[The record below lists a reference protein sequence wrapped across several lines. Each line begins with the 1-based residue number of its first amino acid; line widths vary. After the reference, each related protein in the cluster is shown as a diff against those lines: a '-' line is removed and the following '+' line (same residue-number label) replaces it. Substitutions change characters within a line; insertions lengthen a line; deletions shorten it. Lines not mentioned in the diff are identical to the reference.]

1 MNQHP
6 CSPWRNTL
14 KSIAAAA
21 IVVCA
26 SGQIHAQSTP
36 SLRPG
41 EPVTLNFT
49 NADIEAVSRAMAAIT
64 NRNVVVDPRVKGQIT
79 LLTDKAVS
87 PATAYQQYLAALRM
101 QGFTV
106 VESAGLFK
114 VIPEA
119 DAKLQTNEVAV
130 GRGGHSGGGIVTQ
143 IFKLNYEN
151 ANNLVPVLRPLI
163 SPNNTINVNPGNNSL
178 VITDYADNLQRISR
192 IIASSDVSNATDVE
206 VIPLRHAVA
215 GDMVALVTR
224 LVDGGSATTGAAA
237 QPGGVAAAAGQ
248 SDTSFRTS
256 ILAEPRSNAVLIRAS
271 NPAKL
276 AQIRSLIAR
285 LDQPAMMG
293 GGDEGNIH
301 VVYLKNAE
309 ATSLAATLRAAIG
322 AQQTAASASG
332 NQTATTA
339 TTGGV
344 TGSSNSPQP
353 VVSRSTSGGATI
365 GLGSSGTSGPSS
377 NFGVAQQPSTGGMIQ
392 ADPSTNSL
400 IITAPAPLYR
410 QLRAVIDKLDG
421 RRAQV
426 LIEAL
431 IVEVSADKAA
441 QLGVQWSSVI
451 RNNGRVLGVLGN
463 GSQITGIPNI
473 FSISGAVGSLVSG
486 TTSSNTDTA
495 TANSAAIAGMKGMN
509 LGFTQSVG
517 GNTSLGALVNL
528 MQGDGDTNILS
539 TPNLMT
545 LDNEE
550 ASIMV
555 GENIPVPGTTTLT
568 STNNPFTTYDRKDV
582 GTLLKIRPQI
592 NENGTIKMAVY
603 QENSAVKAG
612 TADAAKGATTTKR
625 SIESNVLVEDGAIVV
640 LGGLIADEYS
650 QSQEKV
656 PLLGD
661 IPLLGNLFRNT
672 SRSRKKTNLMVF
684 LRPTVLRDATSTQQ
698 LSQDR
703 YEAIR
708 GVQQSAQPDPNL
720 LMRNVNAAPVLPGFG
735 APLPPTQPN
744 VVIVPGS
751 KPELVDFTRPNRP
764 TVDGQ
769 PLNVPPTTAPVPA
782 PAVTPQPAGS
792 GATAP
797 NLL

>member
-1 MNQHP
+1 MTQH
-6 CSPWRNTL
+6 SRTAWQNTL
-14 KSIAAAA
+14 HSIAVASLA
-21 IVVCA
+21 VCISA
-26 SGQIHAQSTP
+26 PIHAQTQSGQANATP

-106 VESAGLFK
+106 TESAGLFK

-119 DAKLQTNEVAV
+119 DAKLQSSEVSV
-130 GRGGHSGGGIVTQ
+130 GQGGRGSQAGGGQIVTQ

-178 VITDYADNLQRISR
+178 IITDYADNLQRISR
-192 IIASSDVSNATDVE
+192 IIASTDVSNATDVE
-206 VIPLRHAVA
+206 VISLRHAVA
-215 GDMVALVTR
+215 ADMVALVNR
-224 LVDGGSATTGAAA
+224 LMEGGSATA
-237 QPGGVAAAAGQ
+237 GGVIQAGAGAAAGQ
-248 SDTSFRTS
+248 ADTSFRTS
-256 ILAEPRSNAVLIRAS
+256 ILAEPRSNSVLIRAA

-276 AQIRSLIAR
+276 SQIRSLIAR
-285 LDQPAMMG
+285 LDQPAMTG
-293 GGDEGNIH
+293 NGDDGNIH
-301 VVYLKNAE
+301 VVYLKNAD
-309 ATSLAATLRAAIG
+309 AVSLAATLRAAIN
-322 AQQTAASASG
+322 AQTSASTALGGQPGMTAAAGSTTNAAS
-332 NQTATTA
+332 
-339 TTGGV
+339 
-344 TGSSNSPQP
+344 SQP
-353 VVSRSTSGGATI
+353 VISRGTDGSATV
-365 GLGSSGTSGPSS
+365 GLGGGNSGPSS
-377 NFGVAQQPSTGGMIQ
+377 RFGTAQQPSTGGMIQ
-392 ADPSTNSL
+392 ADPTTNSL
-400 IITAPAPLYR
+400 IITAPGPLYR
-410 QLRAVIDKLDG
+410 QLRTVIDKLDG

-463 GSQITGIPNI
+463 GTSISGISNI
-473 FSISGAVGSLVSG
+473 FGLSGAVGNLVNG
-486 TTSSNTDTA
+486 TPLTDSQA
-495 TANSAAIAGMKGMN
+495 SAIGGMKGMN
-509 LGFTQSVG
+509 LGFTQNVN

-555 GENIPVPGTTTLT
+555 GENVPFPTGSYTNTAGT
-568 STNNPFTTYDRKDV
+568 SGSVNPFTTYERKDV

-603 QENSAVKAG
+603 QENSAVKQG
-612 TADAAKGATTTKR
+612 TANAQSGATTTKR

-650 QSQEKV
+650 QSQERV

-672 SRSRKKTNLMVF
+672 SRERKKTNLMVF
-684 LRPTVLRDATSTQQ
+684 LRPTVLRDANSTSQ

-703 YEAIR
+703 YESIR
-708 GVQQSAQPDPNL
+708 GMQQTVQPDPNL
-720 LMRNVNAAPVLPGFG
+720 LMRNVNAAPLLPASSG
-735 APLPPTQPN
+735 AAPASVPN
-744 VVIVPGS
+744 VAIVPGA
-751 KPELVDFTRPNRP
+751 KPEIVDFTRPGQP
-764 TVDGQ
+764 TVNGQ
-769 PLNVPPTTAPVPA
+769 PVT
-782 PAVTPQPAGS
+782 VTPATPATLPPG
-792 GATAP
+792 T
-797 NLL
+797 L

>member
-1 MNQHP
+1 MTQH
-6 CSPWRNTL
+6 SRTAWQNTL
-14 KSIAAAA
+14 HSIAVASLA
-21 IVVCA
+21 VCISA
-26 SGQIHAQSTP
+26 PIHAQTQSGQANATP

-106 VESAGLFK
+106 TESAGLFK

-119 DAKLQTNEVAV
+119 DAKLQASEVAI
-130 GRGGHSGGGIVTQ
+130 GQGARGSQGGGQIVTQ

-178 VITDYADNLQRISR
+178 IITDYADNLQRISR
-192 IIASSDVSNATDVE
+192 IIASTDVSNATDVE
-206 VIPLRHAVA
+206 VISLRHAVA
-215 GDMVALVTR
+215 ADMVALVNR
-224 LVDGGSATTGAAA
+224 LMEGGSATA
-237 QPGGVAAAAGQ
+237 GGVVQAGAGAAAGQ
-248 SDTSFRTS
+248 ADTSFRTS
-256 ILAEPRSNAVLIRAS
+256 ILAEPRSNSVLVRAA

-276 AQIRSLIAR
+276 SQIRSLIAR
-285 LDQPAMMG
+285 LDQPAMTG
-293 GGDEGNIH
+293 NGDDGNIH
-301 VVYLKNAE
+301 VVYLKNAD
-309 ATSLAATLRAAIG
+309 AVSLAATLRAAIN
-322 AQQTAASASG
+322 AQTSASTTLGGQQGMTAAAGSNTNA
-332 NQTATTA
+332 AT
-339 TTGGV
+339 
-344 TGSSNSPQP
+344 SSQP
-353 VVSRSTSGGATI
+353 VISRGTDGSATV
-365 GLGSSGTSGPSS
+365 GLGGGNSGPSS
-377 NFGVAQQPSTGGMIQ
+377 RFGTAQQPSTGGMIQ
-392 ADPSTNSL
+392 ADPTTNSL
-400 IITAPAPLYR
+400 IITAPGPLYR
-410 QLRAVIDKLDG
+410 QLRTVIDKLDG

-463 GSQITGIPNI
+463 GTSISGISNI
-473 FSISGAVGSLVSG
+473 FGLSGAVGNLVNG
-486 TTSSNTDTA
+486 TALTDSQA
-495 TANSAAIAGMKGMN
+495 SAIGSMKGMN
-509 LGFTQSVG
+509 LGFTQSVN

-555 GENIPVPGTTTLT
+555 GENVPFPTGSYTNTAGT
-568 STNNPFTTYDRKDV
+568 SGSVNPFTTYERKDV

-603 QENSAVKAG
+603 QENSAVKQG
-612 TADAAKGATTTKR
+612 TANAQSGATTTKR

-650 QSQEKV
+650 QSQERV

-672 SRSRKKTNLMVF
+672 SRERKKTNLMVF
-684 LRPTVLRDATSTQQ
+684 LRPTVLRDANSTSQ

-703 YEAIR
+703 YESIR
-708 GVQQSAQPDPNL
+708 GMQQTVQPDPNL
-720 LMRNVNAAPVLPGFG
+720 LMRNVNAAPLLPASSG
-735 APLPPTQPN
+735 ATPARAAN
-744 VVIVPGS
+744 VVIVPGA
-751 KPELVDFTRPNRP
+751 KPEIVDFTRPGQP

-769 PLNVPPTTAPVPA
+769 PVTVTPVTPA
-782 PAVTPQPAGS
+782 PLPAG
-792 GATAP
+792 T
-797 NLL
+797 L

>member
-1 MNQHP
+1 MTQH
-6 CSPWRNTL
+6 SRTAWQNTL
-14 KSIAAAA
+14 HSIAVASLA
-21 IVVCA
+21 VCISA
-26 SGQIHAQSTP
+26 PIHAQTQSGQANATP

-106 VESAGLFK
+106 TESAGLFK

-119 DAKLQTNEVAV
+119 DAKLQASEVAI
-130 GRGGHSGGGIVTQ
+130 GQGARGSQGGGQIVTQ

-178 VITDYADNLQRISR
+178 IITDYADNLQRISR
-192 IIASSDVSNATDVE
+192 IIASTDVSNATDVE
-206 VIPLRHAVA
+206 VISLRHAVA
-215 GDMVALVTR
+215 ADMVALVNR
-224 LVDGGSATTGAAA
+224 LMEGGSATA
-237 QPGGVAAAAGQ
+237 GGVVQAGAGAAAGQ
-248 SDTSFRTS
+248 ADTSFRTS
-256 ILAEPRSNAVLIRAS
+256 ILAEPRSNSVLVRAA

-276 AQIRSLIAR
+276 SQIRSLIAR
-285 LDQPAMMG
+285 LDQPAMTG
-293 GGDEGNIH
+293 NGDDGNIH
-301 VVYLKNAE
+301 VVYLKNAD
-309 ATSLAATLRAAIG
+309 AVSLAATLRAAIN
-322 AQQTAASASG
+322 AQTSASTTLGGQQGMTAAAAGSNTNAATSA
-332 NQTATTA
+332 
-339 TTGGV
+339 
-344 TGSSNSPQP
+344 QP
-353 VVSRSTSGGATI
+353 VISRGTDGSATV
-365 GLGSSGTSGPSS
+365 GLGGGNSGPSS
-377 NFGVAQQPSTGGMIQ
+377 RFGTAQQPSTGGMIQ
-392 ADPSTNSL
+392 ADPTTNSL
-400 IITAPAPLYR
+400 IITAPGPLYR
-410 QLRAVIDKLDG
+410 QLRTVIDKLDG

-463 GSQITGIPNI
+463 GTSISGISNI
-473 FSISGAVGSLVSG
+473 FGLSGAVGNLVNG
-486 TTSSNTDTA
+486 TALTDSQA
-495 TANSAAIAGMKGMN
+495 SAIGSMKGMN
-509 LGFTQSVG
+509 LGFTQSVN

-555 GENIPVPGTTTLT
+555 GENVPFPTGSYTNTAGT
-568 STNNPFTTYDRKDV
+568 SGSVNPFTTYERKDV

-603 QENSAVKAG
+603 QENSAVKQG
-612 TADAAKGATTTKR
+612 TANAQSGATTTKR

-650 QSQEKV
+650 QSQERV

-672 SRSRKKTNLMVF
+672 SRARKKTNLMVF
-684 LRPTVLRDATSTQQ
+684 LRPTVLRDANSTSQ

-703 YEAIR
+703 YESIR
-708 GVQQSAQPDPNL
+708 GMQQTVQPDPNL
-720 LMRNVNAAPVLPGFG
+720 LMRNVNAAPLLPASSGAAPARAANVL
-735 APLPPTQPN
+735 
-744 VVIVPGS
+744 IVPGA
-751 KPELVDFTRPNRP
+751 KPEIVDFTRPGQP

-769 PLNVPPTTAPVPA
+769 PVT
-782 PAVTPQPAGS
+782 VTPVTPATLPAG
-792 GATAP
+792 T
-797 NLL
+797 L

>member
-1 MNQHP
+1 MTQHP
-6 CSPWRNTL
+6 GSAWRNTL

-21 IVVCA
+21 IVVCT

-119 DAKLQTNEVAV
+119 DAKLQTHEVAV
-130 GRGGHSGGGIVTQ
+130 GRGNQGGGGIVTQ

-215 GDMVALVTR
+215 ADMVALVNR
-224 LVDGGSATTGAAA
+224 LLDGGSASSGLSQTGGAAA
-237 QPGGVAAAAGQ
+237 PAGQ
-248 SDTSFRTS
+248 MDNSFRSS
-256 ILAEPRSNAVLIRAS
+256 ILAEPRSNAVLVRAA

-301 VVYLKNAE
+301 VVYLKNAD
-309 ATSLAATLRAAIG
+309 AVSLATTLRAAIS
-322 AQQTAASASG
+322 AQTTAAGAMG
-332 NQTATTA
+332 NQAGMTSTAT
-339 TTGGV
+339 GS
-344 TGSSNSPQP
+344 TGSATQQP
-353 VVSRSTSGGATI
+353 VVSRGTDGSATV
-365 GLGSSGTSGPSS
+365 GLGGGNTGPSS
-377 NFGVAQQPSTGGMIQ
+377 RFGTAQQPSTGGLIQ
-392 ADPSTNSL
+392 ADPTTNSL
-400 IITAPAPLYR
+400 IITAPGPMYR

-441 QLGVQWSSVI
+441 QLGVQWSSII
-451 RNNGRVLGVLGN
+451 RNNGRVLGVLGS
-463 GSQITGIPNI
+463 GTSVSGIPNI
-473 FSISGAVGSLVSG
+473 FSISGAVGNLVNGTPLSG
-486 TTSSNTDTA
+486 DNAS
-495 TANSAAIAGMKGMN
+495 AIAGMKGMN

-528 MQGDGDTNILS
+528 MQGDADTNILS

-555 GENIPVPGTTTLT
+555 GENVPFPATT
-568 STNNPFTTYDRKDV
+568 SVASAVSNPFTTYERKDV
-582 GTLLKIRPQI
+582 GTLLRIRPQI

-603 QENSAVKAG
+603 QETSNVKAN
-612 TADAAKGATTTKR
+612 TAANPATNGGATTTKR
-625 SIESNVLVEDGAIVV
+625 SIESNVLVEDGAILV
-640 LGGLIADEYS
+640 LGGLIAEEY
-650 QSQEKV
+650 QQNQERV

-661 IPLLGNLFRNT
+661 IPVVGNLFRNT
-672 SRSRKKTNLMVF
+672 ARTRKKTNLMVF
-684 LRPTVLRDATSTQQ
+684 LRPTVLRDATATSQ

-708 GVQQSAQPDPNL
+708 GVQQNAQPDPNL

-735 APLPPTQPN
+735 SPSTTVQPN
-744 VVIVPGS
+744 VVIVPGA
-751 KPELVDFTRPNRP
+751 KPELVDFTRPDHP
-764 TVDGQ
+764 TVDGK
-769 PLNVPPTTAPVPA
+769 PVSVPPA
-782 PAVTPQPAGS
+782 TPGPG
-792 GATAP
+792 T
-797 NLL
+797 L

>member
-1 MNQHP
+1 MTQHP
-6 CSPWRNTL
+6 SFVWRNTL

-21 IVVCA
+21 IIVCTI
-26 SGQIHAQSTP
+26 SQIHAQNTP

-130 GRGGHSGGGIVTQ
+130 GRGGHGGGGIVTQ

-192 IIASSDVSNATDVE
+192 IIASTDISNATDVE
-206 VIPLRHAVA
+206 VVPLRHAVA
-215 GDMVALVTR
+215 SDMVALVNR
-224 LVDGGSATTGAAA
+224 LMDGGPASAGLTQAGGAGA
-237 QPGGVAAAAGQ
+237 VAGQ
-248 SDTSFRTS
+248 TDNSFRSS
-256 ILAEPRSNAVLIRAS
+256 ILAEPRSNAVLIRAA

-285 LDQPAMMG
+285 LDQPAMSG

-322 AQQTAASASG
+322 AQQTAAAALG
-332 NQTATTA
+332 NQATPTT
-339 TTGGV
+339 TTGGL

-365 GLGSSGTSGPSS
+365 GLGGGNSGGPSAQ
-377 NFGVAQQPSTGGMIQ
+377 FGVAQQPSTGGMIQ
-392 ADPSTNSL
+392 ADPTTNSL

-431 IVEVSADKAA
+431 IVEVTADKAA
-441 QLGVQWSSVI
+441 QLGVQWSSII

-463 GSQITGIPNI
+463 GTSISGIPNI
-473 FSISGAVGSLVSG
+473 FGVAGAVSDLVNTGTVSKDNASG
-486 TTSSNTDTA
+486 IT
-495 TANSAAIAGMKGMN
+495 GMKGAS
-509 LGFTQSVG
+509 LGFTQTVNGS
-517 GNTSLGALVNL
+517 TSLGALVNL

-603 QENSAVKAG
+603 QESSAVKEG
-612 TADAAKGATTTKR
+612 ITNSGQGPTTTKR
-625 SIESNVLVEDGAIVV
+625 SIESNVLVEDGSIIV
-640 LGGLIADEYS
+640 LGGLIADQYS
-650 QSQEKV
+650 QSQERV

-661 IPLLGNLFRNT
+661 LPFVGNLFRNT

-684 LRPTVLRDATSTQQ
+684 LRPTVLRDATSSSQ

-708 GVQQSAQPDPNL
+708 GRQQDAQPDPNL
-720 LMRNVNAAPVLPGFG
+720 LMRNVSSAPVLPAFNTP
-735 APLPPTQPN
+735 APVTQPS
-744 VVIVPGS
+744 VTIVPGG
-751 KPELVDFTRPNRP
+751 KPELVDFTRPNHP
-764 TVDGQ
+764 TVNGQ
-769 PLNVPPTTAPVPA
+769 PLNVPPVTHPA
-782 PAVTPQPAGS
+782 PAAPANPPAG
-792 GATAP
+792 T
-797 NLL
+797 L

>member
-1 MNQHP
+1 MTQH
-6 CSPWRNTL
+6 SRTAWQNTL
-14 KSIAAAA
+14 HSIAVASLA
-21 IVVCA
+21 VCISA
-26 SGQIHAQSTP
+26 PIHAQTQSGQANATP

-106 VESAGLFK
+106 TESAGLFK

-119 DAKLQTNEVAV
+119 DAKLQASEVAI
-130 GRGGHSGGGIVTQ
+130 GQGARGSQGGGQIVTQ

-178 VITDYADNLQRISR
+178 IITDYADNLQRISR
-192 IIASSDVSNATDVE
+192 IIASTDVSNATDVE
-206 VIPLRHAVA
+206 VISLRHAVA
-215 GDMVALVTR
+215 ADMVALVNR
-224 LVDGGSATTGAAA
+224 LMEGGSATA
-237 QPGGVAAAAGQ
+237 GGVVQAGAGAAAGQ
-248 SDTSFRTS
+248 ADTSFRTS
-256 ILAEPRSNAVLIRAS
+256 ILAEPRSNSVLVRAA

-276 AQIRSLIAR
+276 SQIRSLIAR
-285 LDQPAMMG
+285 LDQPAMTG
-293 GGDEGNIH
+293 NGDDGNIH
-301 VVYLKNAE
+301 VVYLKNAD
-309 ATSLAATLRAAIG
+309 AVSLAATLRAAIN
-322 AQQTAASASG
+322 AQTSASTTLGGQQGMTAAAGSNTNAATSA
-332 NQTATTA
+332 
-339 TTGGV
+339 
-344 TGSSNSPQP
+344 QP
-353 VVSRSTSGGATI
+353 VISRGTDGSATV
-365 GLGSSGTSGPSS
+365 GLGGGNSGPSS
-377 NFGVAQQPSTGGMIQ
+377 RFGTAQQPSTGGMIQ
-392 ADPSTNSL
+392 ADPTTNSL
-400 IITAPAPLYR
+400 IITAPGPLYR
-410 QLRAVIDKLDG
+410 QLRTVIDKLDG

-463 GSQITGIPNI
+463 GTSISGISNI
-473 FSISGAVGSLVSG
+473 FGLSGAVGNLVNG
-486 TTSSNTDTA
+486 TALTDSQA
-495 TANSAAIAGMKGMN
+495 SAIGSMKGMN
-509 LGFTQSVG
+509 LGFTQSVN

-555 GENIPVPGTTTLT
+555 GENVPFPTGSYTNTAGT
-568 STNNPFTTYDRKDV
+568 SGSVNPFTTYERKDV

-603 QENSAVKAG
+603 QENSAVKQG
-612 TADAAKGATTTKR
+612 TANAQSGATTTKR

-650 QSQEKV
+650 QSQERV

-672 SRSRKKTNLMVF
+672 SRARKKTNLMVF
-684 LRPTVLRDATSTQQ
+684 LRPTVLRDANSTSQ

-703 YEAIR
+703 YESIR
-708 GVQQSAQPDPNL
+708 GMQQTVQPDPNL
-720 LMRNVNAAPVLPGFG
+720 LMRNVNAAPLLPASSGAAPARAANVL
-735 APLPPTQPN
+735 
-744 VVIVPGS
+744 IVPGA
-751 KPELVDFTRPNRP
+751 KPEIVDFTRPGQP

-769 PLNVPPTTAPVPA
+769 PVT
-782 PAVTPQPAGS
+782 VTPVTPATLPAG
-792 GATAP
+792 T
-797 NLL
+797 L

>member
-1 MNQHP
+1 MTQH
-6 CSPWRNTL
+6 SRTAWQNTL
-14 KSIAAAA
+14 HSIAVASLA
-21 IVVCA
+21 VCISA
-26 SGQIHAQSTP
+26 PIHAQTQSGQANATP

-106 VESAGLFK
+106 TESAGLFK

-119 DAKLQTNEVAV
+119 DAKLQSSEVAIGQG
-130 GRGGHSGGGIVTQ
+130 GRGSQAGGGQIVTQ

-178 VITDYADNLQRISR
+178 IITDYADNLQRISR
-192 IIASSDVSNATDVE
+192 IIASTDVSNATDVE
-206 VIPLRHAVA
+206 VIALRHAVA
-215 GDMVALVTR
+215 ADMVALVNR
-224 LVDGGSATTGAAA
+224 LMEGGSATA
-237 QPGGVAAAAGQ
+237 GGVVQAGAGAAAGQ
-248 SDTSFRTS
+248 ADTSFRTS
-256 ILAEPRSNAVLIRAS
+256 ILAEPRSNSVLIRAA

-276 AQIRSLIAR
+276 SQIRSLIAR
-285 LDQPAMMG
+285 LDQPAMTG
-293 GGDEGNIH
+293 NGDDGNIH
-301 VVYLKNAE
+301 VVYLKNAD
-309 ATSLAATLRAAIG
+309 AVSLAATLRAAIN
-322 AQQTAASASG
+322 AQTSASTALGGQPGMTAAAGSTTNAAS
-332 NQTATTA
+332 
-339 TTGGV
+339 
-344 TGSSNSPQP
+344 SQP
-353 VVSRSTSGGATI
+353 VISRGTDGSATV
-365 GLGSSGTSGPSS
+365 GLGGGNSGPSS
-377 NFGVAQQPSTGGMIQ
+377 RFGTAQQPSTGGMIQ
-392 ADPSTNSL
+392 ADPTTNSL
-400 IITAPAPLYR
+400 IITAPGPLYR
-410 QLRAVIDKLDG
+410 QLRTVIDKLDG

-463 GSQITGIPNI
+463 GTSISGISNI
-473 FSISGAVGSLVSG
+473 FGLSGAVGNLVNG
-486 TTSSNTDTA
+486 TPLTDSQA
-495 TANSAAIAGMKGMN
+495 SAIGGMKGMN
-509 LGFTQSVG
+509 LGFTQNVN

-555 GENIPVPGTTTLT
+555 GENVPFPTGSYTNTAGT
-568 STNNPFTTYDRKDV
+568 SGSVNPFTTYERKDV

-603 QENSAVKAG
+603 QENSAVKQG
-612 TADAAKGATTTKR
+612 TANAQSGATTTKR

-650 QSQEKV
+650 QSQERV

-672 SRSRKKTNLMVF
+672 SRERKKTNLMVF
-684 LRPTVLRDATSTQQ
+684 LRPTVLRDASSTSQ

-703 YEAIR
+703 YESIR
-708 GVQQSAQPDPNL
+708 GMQQTVQPDPNL
-720 LMRNVNAAPVLPGFG
+720 LMRNVNAAPLLPASSG
-735 APLPPTQPN
+735 AAPASVPN
-744 VVIVPGS
+744 VAIVPGA
-751 KPELVDFTRPNRP
+751 KPEIVDFTRPGQP
-764 TVDGQ
+764 TVNGQ
-769 PLNVPPTTAPVPA
+769 PVT
-782 PAVTPQPAGS
+782 VTPATPATLPPG
-792 GATAP
+792 T
-797 NLL
+797 L

>member
-1 MNQHP
+1 MTQH
-6 CSPWRNTL
+6 SRTAWQNTL
-14 KSIAAAA
+14 HSIAVASLA
-21 IVVCA
+21 VCLSA
-26 SGQIHAQSTP
+26 PAHAQNQSGQANATP

-106 VESAGLFK
+106 TESAGLFK

-119 DAKLQTNEVAV
+119 DAKLQASEVAI
-130 GRGGHSGGGIVTQ
+130 GQGARGSQGGGGQIVTQ

-178 VITDYADNLQRISR
+178 IITDYADNLQRISR
-192 IIASSDVSNATDVE
+192 IIASTDVSNATDVE
-206 VIPLRHAVA
+206 VIALRHAVA
-215 GDMVALVTR
+215 ADMVALVNR
-224 LVDGGSATTGAAA
+224 LMEGGSATAGGVIQAGAGAAA
-237 QPGGVAAAAGQ
+237 SGQ

-256 ILAEPRSNAVLIRAS
+256 ILAEPRSNSVLIRAA

-276 AQIRSLIAR
+276 SQIRSLIAR
-285 LDQPAMMG
+285 LDQPAMTG
-293 GGDEGNIH
+293 NGDDGNIH
-301 VVYLKNAE
+301 VVYLKNAD
-309 ATSLAATLRAAIG
+309 AVSLAATLRAAIN
-322 AQQTAASASG
+322 AQTSASTALGGQQGMTPAAGSNSGAASA
-332 NQTATTA
+332 
-339 TTGGV
+339 
-344 TGSSNSPQP
+344 QP
-353 VVSRSTSGGATI
+353 VISRGTDGSATM
-365 GLGSSGTSGPSS
+365 GLGGGNSGPSS
-377 NFGVAQQPSTGGMIQ
+377 RFGTAQQPSTGGMIQ
-392 ADPSTNSL
+392 ADPTTNSL
-400 IITAPAPLYR
+400 IITAPGPLYR
-410 QLRAVIDKLDG
+410 QLRTVIDKLDG

-463 GSQITGIPNI
+463 GTSISGISNI
-473 FSISGAVGSLVSG
+473 FGLSGAVGNLVNG
-486 TTSSNTDTA
+486 TPLTDSQA
-495 TANSAAIAGMKGMN
+495 SAIGSMKGMN
-509 LGFTQSVG
+509 LGITQSVN

-555 GENIPVPGTTTLT
+555 GENVPFPTGSYTNTTGTGGAV
-568 STNNPFTTYDRKDV
+568 NPFTTYERKDV

-603 QENSAVKAG
+603 QENSAVKQG
-612 TADAAKGATTTKR
+612 TANAQSGATTTKR

-650 QSQEKV
+650 QSQERV

-672 SRSRKKTNLMVF
+672 SRARKKTNLMVF
-684 LRPTVLRDATSTQQ
+684 LRPTVLRDANSTSQ

-703 YEAIR
+703 YESIR
-708 GVQQSAQPDPNL
+708 GMQQTVQPDPNL
-720 LMRNVNAAPVLPGFG
+720 LMRNVGSAPLLPASSGAAPVP
-735 APLPPTQPN
+735 AAN
-744 VVIVPGS
+744 VVIVPGA
-751 KPELVDFTRPNRP
+751 KPEIVDFTRPGQP

-769 PLNVPPTTAPVPA
+769 PVTVTPA
-782 PAVTPQPAGS
+782 PLPAG
-792 GATAP
+792 T
-797 NLL
+797 L

>member
-1 MNQHP
+1 MTQH
-6 CSPWRNTL
+6 SAIAWRNTL

-21 IVVCA
+21 LIVCA
-26 SGQIHAQSTP
+26 SGQIHAQNTP

-101 QGFTV
+101 QGYTV
-106 VESAGLFK
+106 TESAGLFK

-119 DAKLQTNEVAV
+119 DAKLQANEVAISSG
-130 GRGGHSGGGIVTQ
+130 GRGTRASGGQVVTQ

-178 VITDYADNLQRISR
+178 IITDYADNLQRISR
-192 IIASSDVSNATDVE
+192 IIASTDVSNATDVE

-215 GDMVALVTR
+215 SDMVALVNR
-224 LVDGGSATTGAAA
+224 LMDGGSATA
-237 QPGGVAAAAGQ
+237 GGVVAAGTATAGQ
-248 SDTSFRTS
+248 ADNSFRSS
-256 ILAEPRSNAVLIRAS
+256 ILAEPRSNSVLIRAA
-271 NPAKL
+271 NPARL
-276 AQIRSLIAR
+276 SMIRSLIAR
-285 LDQPAMMG
+285 LDQPAMTG
-293 GGDEGNIH
+293 GGDEGDIH

-322 AQQTAASASG
+322 AQQSAANVPGSPNAAASAAA
-332 NQTATTA
+332 AT
-339 TTGGV
+339 
-344 TGSSNSPQP
+344 SSTSPQP
-353 VVSRSTSGGATI
+353 VVSRSTSGTATV
-365 GLGSSGTSGPSS
+365 GLGGGSGSSGPSAK
-377 NFGVAQQPSTGGMIQ
+377 FGAAQQPSTGGMIQ

-441 QLGVQWSSVI
+441 QLGVQWSSII

-463 GSQITGIPNI
+463 GTQIAGIPNI
-473 FSISGAVGSLVSG
+473 FGISGAVGNLVNG
-486 TTSSNTDTA
+486 TAITDPTSA
-495 TANSAAIAGMKGMN
+495 AAIAGMGGMN

-555 GENIPVPGTTTLT
+555 GENVPFPSTTTPAT
-568 STNNPFTTYDRKDV
+568 GFNSPFTTYERKDV

-603 QENSAVKAG
+603 QENSAVKSSS
-612 TADAAKGATTTKR
+612 TATTVNSGPTTTKR
-625 SIESNVLVEDGAIVV
+625 SIESNVLVEDGGIIV

-650 QSQEKV
+650 QNQERV

-661 IPLLGNLFRNT
+661 IPVIGNLFRNT

-684 LRPTVLRDATSTQQ
+684 LRPTVLRDANSSSQF
-698 LSQDR
+698 SQDR

-708 GVQQSAQPDPNL
+708 GTQQSVQPDPNL
-720 LMRNVNAAPVLPGFG
+720 LMRNVTAAPVLPALGV
-735 APLPPTQPN
+735 ATPTAQPN

-751 KPELVDFTRPNRP
+751 KPEIVDFTRPNHP
-764 TVDGQ
+764 TVDGR
-769 PLNVPPTTAPVPA
+769 PVVVPPAAPLAPA
-782 PAVTPQPAGS
+782 PAVPGT
-792 GATAP
+792 
-797 NLL
+797 L

>member
-1 MNQHP
+1 MTQH
-6 CSPWRNTL
+6 SRTAWQNTL
-14 KSIAAAA
+14 HSIAVASLA
-21 IVVCA
+21 VCISA
-26 SGQIHAQSTP
+26 PIHAQTQSGQANATP

-106 VESAGLFK
+106 TESAGLFK

-119 DAKLQTNEVAV
+119 DAKLQASEVAI
-130 GRGGHSGGGIVTQ
+130 GQGARGSQGGGQIVTQ

-178 VITDYADNLQRISR
+178 IITDYADNLQRISR
-192 IIASSDVSNATDVE
+192 IIASTDVSNATDVE
-206 VIPLRHAVA
+206 VISLRHAVA
-215 GDMVALVTR
+215 ADMVALVNR
-224 LVDGGSATTGAAA
+224 LMEGGSATA
-237 QPGGVAAAAGQ
+237 GGVVQAGAGAAAGQ
-248 SDTSFRTS
+248 ADTSFRTS
-256 ILAEPRSNAVLIRAS
+256 ILAEPRSNSVLVRAA

-276 AQIRSLIAR
+276 SQIRSLIAR
-285 LDQPAMMG
+285 LDQPAMTG
-293 GGDEGNIH
+293 NGDDGNIH
-301 VVYLKNAE
+301 VVYLKNAD
-309 ATSLAATLRAAIG
+309 AVSLAATLRAAIN
-322 AQQTAASASG
+322 AQTSASTTLGGQQGMTAAAGSNTNAATSA
-332 NQTATTA
+332 
-339 TTGGV
+339 
-344 TGSSNSPQP
+344 QP
-353 VVSRSTSGGATI
+353 VISRGTDGSATV
-365 GLGSSGTSGPSS
+365 GLGGGNSGPSS
-377 NFGVAQQPSTGGMIQ
+377 RFGTAQQPSTGGMIQ
-392 ADPSTNSL
+392 ADPTTNSL
-400 IITAPAPLYR
+400 IITAPGPLYR
-410 QLRAVIDKLDG
+410 QLRTVIDKLDG

-463 GSQITGIPNI
+463 GTSISGISNI
-473 FSISGAVGSLVSG
+473 FGLSGAVGNLVNG
-486 TTSSNTDTA
+486 TALTDSQA
-495 TANSAAIAGMKGMN
+495 SAIGSMKGMN
-509 LGFTQSVG
+509 LGFTQSVN

-555 GENIPVPGTTTLT
+555 GENVPFPTGSYTNTAGT
-568 STNNPFTTYDRKDV
+568 SGSVNPFTTYERKDV

-603 QENSAVKAG
+603 QENSAVKQG
-612 TADAAKGATTTKR
+612 TANAQSGATTTKR

-650 QSQEKV
+650 QSQERV

-672 SRSRKKTNLMVF
+672 SRARKKTNLMVF
-684 LRPTVLRDATSTQQ
+684 LRPTVLRDANSTSQ

-703 YEAIR
+703 YESIR
-708 GVQQSAQPDPNL
+708 GMQQTVQPDPNL
-720 LMRNVNAAPVLPGFG
+720 LMRNVNAAPLLPASSGAAPAPAANVL
-735 APLPPTQPN
+735 
-744 VVIVPGS
+744 IVPGA
-751 KPELVDFTRPNRP
+751 KPEIVDFTRPGQP

-769 PLNVPPTTAPVPA
+769 PVT
-782 PAVTPQPAGS
+782 VTPVTPATLPAG
-792 GATAP
+792 T
-797 NLL
+797 L

>member
-1 MNQHP
+1 M
-6 CSPWRNTL
+6 
-14 KSIAAAA
+14 
-21 IVVCA
+21 
-26 SGQIHAQSTP
+26 
-36 SLRPG
+36 RPG

-106 VESAGLFK
+106 TESAGLFK

-119 DAKLQTNEVAV
+119 DAKLQASEVAI
-130 GRGGHSGGGIVTQ
+130 GQGARGSQGGGQIVTQ

-178 VITDYADNLQRISR
+178 IITDYADNLQRISR
-192 IIASSDVSNATDVE
+192 IIASTDVSNATDVE
-206 VIPLRHAVA
+206 VISLRHAVA
-215 GDMVALVTR
+215 ADMVALVNR
-224 LVDGGSATTGAAA
+224 LMEGGSATA
-237 QPGGVAAAAGQ
+237 GGVVQAGAGAAAGQ
-248 SDTSFRTS
+248 ADTSFRTS
-256 ILAEPRSNAVLIRAS
+256 ILAEPRSNSVLVRAA

-276 AQIRSLIAR
+276 SQIRSLIAR
-285 LDQPAMMG
+285 LDQPAMTG
-293 GGDEGNIH
+293 NGDDGNIH
-301 VVYLKNAE
+301 VVYLKNAD
-309 ATSLAATLRAAIG
+309 AVSLAATLRAAIN
-322 AQQTAASASG
+322 AQTSASTTLGGQQGMTAAAAGSNTNAATSA
-332 NQTATTA
+332 
-339 TTGGV
+339 
-344 TGSSNSPQP
+344 QP
-353 VVSRSTSGGATI
+353 VISRGTDGSATV
-365 GLGSSGTSGPSS
+365 GLGGGNSGPSS
-377 NFGVAQQPSTGGMIQ
+377 RFGTAQQPSTGGMIQ
-392 ADPSTNSL
+392 ADPTTNSL
-400 IITAPAPLYR
+400 IITAPGPLYR
-410 QLRAVIDKLDG
+410 QLRTVIDKLDG

-463 GSQITGIPNI
+463 GTSISGISNI
-473 FSISGAVGSLVSG
+473 FGLSGAVGNLVNG
-486 TTSSNTDTA
+486 TALTDSQA
-495 TANSAAIAGMKGMN
+495 SAIGSMKGMN
-509 LGFTQSVG
+509 LGFTQSVN

-555 GENIPVPGTTTLT
+555 GENVPFPTGSYTNTAGT
-568 STNNPFTTYDRKDV
+568 SGSVNPFTTYERKDV

-603 QENSAVKAG
+603 QENSAVKQG
-612 TADAAKGATTTKR
+612 TANAQSGATTTKR

-650 QSQEKV
+650 QSQERV

-672 SRSRKKTNLMVF
+672 SRARKKTNLMVF
-684 LRPTVLRDATSTQQ
+684 LRPTVLRDANSTSQ

-703 YEAIR
+703 YESIR
-708 GVQQSAQPDPNL
+708 GMQQTVQPDPNL
-720 LMRNVNAAPVLPGFG
+720 LMRNVNAAPLLPASSGAAPARAANVL
-735 APLPPTQPN
+735 
-744 VVIVPGS
+744 IVPGA
-751 KPELVDFTRPNRP
+751 KPEIVDFTRPGQP

-769 PLNVPPTTAPVPA
+769 PVT
-782 PAVTPQPAGS
+782 VTPVTPATLPAG
-792 GATAP
+792 T
-797 NLL
+797 L

>member
-1 MNQHP
+1 MTQH
-6 CSPWRNTL
+6 SAIVWRNTL

-21 IVVCA
+21 LIVCA
-26 SGQIHAQSTP
+26 SGQIHAQNTP

-106 VESAGLFK
+106 TESAGLFK

-119 DAKLQTNEVAV
+119 DAKLQANEVAV
-130 GRGGHSGGGIVTQ
+130 SSGGRGSRASGGQVVTQ

-192 IIASSDVSNATDVE
+192 IIASTDVSNATDVE

-215 GDMVALVTR
+215 SDMVALVNR
-224 LVDGGSATTGAAA
+224 LMDGGSAPTAGVA
-237 QPGGVAAAAGQ
+237 QVGGAAAAGQ
-248 SDTSFRTS
+248 TDSSFRSS
-256 ILAEPRSNAVLIRAS
+256 ILAEPRSNAVLIRAA
-271 NPAKL
+271 NPARL
-276 AQIRSLIAR
+276 AMIRSLIAR

-293 GGDEGNIH
+293 GSDSGDIH

-322 AQQTAASASG
+322 AQQAAANPQGGQNTAASAGGLSG
-332 NQTATTA
+332 
-339 TTGGV
+339 
-344 TGSSNSPQP
+344 GSNAPQP
-353 VVSRSTSGGATI
+353 VVSRSTSGTATV
-365 GLGSSGTSGPSS
+365 GLGGGGSSGPSS
-377 NFGVAQQPSTGGMIQ
+377 KFGVAQQPSTGGMIQ

-400 IITAPAPLYR
+400 IITAPGPMYR

-441 QLGVQWSSVI
+441 QLGVQWSSII
-451 RNNGRVLGVLGN
+451 RNNGRILGVLGN
-463 GSQITGIPNI
+463 GTQVAGIPNI
-473 FSISGAVGSLVSG
+473 FSISGAVGNLVNG
-486 TTSSNTDTA
+486 
-495 TANSAAIAGMKGMN
+495 TANSDTNSAAAIAGMRGTN

-568 STNNPFTTYDRKDV
+568 ATNNPFTTYDRKDV

-612 TADAAKGATTTKR
+612 VVNAGQGPTTTKR
-625 SIESNVLVEDGAIVV
+625 SIESNVLVEDGAIIV

-650 QSQEKV
+650 QNQERV

-661 IPLLGNLFRNT
+661 IPVIGNLFRNT
-672 SRSRKKTNLMVF
+672 NRSRKKTNLMVF
-684 LRPTVLRDATSTQQ
+684 LRPTVLRDASSTSQF
-698 LSQDR
+698 SQDR

-708 GVQQSAQPDPNL
+708 GVQQTTQPDPNL
-720 LMRNVNAAPVLPGFG
+720 LMRNVNGAPVLP
-735 APLPPTQPN
+735 AVAVPVPATQPN
-744 VVIVPGS
+744 VVIVPGA
-751 KPELVDFTRPNRP
+751 KPEIVDFTRPNRP
-764 TVDGQ
+764 TVDGR
-769 PLNVPPTTAPVPA
+769 PVVVPPAPPL
-782 PAVTPQPAGS
+782 PP
-792 GATAP
+792 ATAP
-797 NLL
+797 AAAGTL

>member
-1 MNQHP
+1 MTQH
-6 CSPWRNTL
+6 SRTAWQNTL
-14 KSIAAAA
+14 HSIAVASLA
-21 IVVCA
+21 VCISA
-26 SGQIHAQSTP
+26 PIHAQTQSGQANATP

-106 VESAGLFK
+106 TESAGLFK

-119 DAKLQTNEVAV
+119 DAKLQSSEVSV
-130 GRGGHSGGGIVTQ
+130 GQGGRASQGGGQIVTQ

-178 VITDYADNLQRISR
+178 IITDYADNLQRISR
-192 IIASSDVSNATDVE
+192 IIASTDVSNATDVE
-206 VIPLRHAVA
+206 VVPLRHAMA
-215 GDMVALVTR
+215 SDMVALVNR
-224 LVDGGSATTGAAA
+224 LMEGGSATVGGAPQA
-237 QPGGVAAAAGQ
+237 VAAAAGQ

-256 ILAEPRSNAVLIRAS
+256 ILAEPRSNSVLIRAA

-276 AQIRSLIAR
+276 SQIRSLIAR
-285 LDQPAMMG
+285 LDQPAMTG
-293 GGDEGNIH
+293 NGDDGNIH
-301 VVYLKNAE
+301 VVYLKNAD
-309 ATSLAATLRAAIG
+309 AVSLAATLRAAIN
-322 AQQTAASASG
+322 AQPSAS
-332 NQTATTA
+332 TALGVQAGMTA
-339 TTGGV
+339 TTG
-344 TGSSNSPQP
+344 SNSSSAASQP
-353 VVSRSTSGGATI
+353 MISRGTDGSATV
-365 GLGSSGTSGPSS
+365 GLGGGNTGPSS
-377 NFGVAQQPSTGGMIQ
+377 RFGTAQQPSTGGMIQ
-392 ADPSTNSL
+392 ADPTTNSL
-400 IITAPAPLYR
+400 IITAPGPMYR
-410 QLRAVIDKLDG
+410 QLRTVIDKLDG

-441 QLGVQWSSVI
+441 QLGVQWSSII

-463 GSQITGIPNI
+463 GSQINGIPNI
-473 FSISGAVGSLVSG
+473 FGVAGAVGSLVNG
-486 TTSSNTDTA
+486 TNLTD
-495 TANSAAIAGMKGMN
+495 SQAAAVGGMKGMN
-509 LGFTQSVG
+509 LGFTQTVN

-528 MQGDGDTNILS
+528 MQGDTDTNILS

-555 GENIPVPGTTTLT
+555 GENVPFPTGSYTNTGSAGGTV
-568 STNNPFTTYDRKDV
+568 NPFTTYERKDV

-603 QENSAVKAG
+603 QENSAVKDNVNAQ
-612 TADAAKGATTTKR
+612 AGATTTKR

-640 LGGLIADEYS
+640 LGGLIAEEYK
-650 QSQEKV
+650 QNQERV

-661 IPLLGNLFRNT
+661 IPVIGNLFRNT
-672 SRSRKKTNLMVF
+672 ARTRKKTNLMVF
-684 LRPTVLRDATSTQQ
+684 LRPTVLRDASSTSQ

-708 GVQQSAQPDPNL
+708 GVQQTAQPDPNL
-720 LMRNVNAAPVLPGFG
+720 LMRNVNGAPILPVTGTAAPL
-735 APLPPTQPN
+735 TQPN
-744 VVIVPGS
+744 VAIEPGA
-751 KPELVDFTRPNRP
+751 KPELVDFTRPGHP
-764 TVDGQ
+764 TVNGQ
-769 PLNVPPTTAPVPA
+769 PVP
-782 PAVTPQPAGS
+782 VTPVTPATVPS
-792 GATAP
+792 GT
-797 NLL
+797 L

>member
-1 MNQHP
+1 MTQH
-6 CSPWRNTL
+6 SRTAWQNTL
-14 KSIAAAA
+14 HSIAVASLA
-21 IVVCA
+21 VCISA
-26 SGQIHAQSTP
+26 PIHAQAQSGQANATP

-106 VESAGLFK
+106 TESAGLFK

-119 DAKLQTNEVAV
+119 DAKLQSSEVSV
-130 GRGGHSGGGIVTQ
+130 GQGGRGSQAGGGQIVTQ

-178 VITDYADNLQRISR
+178 IITDYADNLQRISR
-192 IIASSDVSNATDVE
+192 IIASTDVSNATDVE
-206 VIPLRHAVA
+206 VISLRHAVA
-215 GDMVALVTR
+215 ADMVALVNR
-224 LVDGGSATTGAAA
+224 LMEGGSATA
-237 QPGGVAAAAGQ
+237 GGVVQAGAGAAAGQ
-248 SDTSFRTS
+248 ADTSFRTS
-256 ILAEPRSNAVLIRAS
+256 ILAEPRSNSVLIRAA

-276 AQIRSLIAR
+276 SQIRSLIAR
-285 LDQPAMMG
+285 LDQPAMTG
-293 GGDEGNIH
+293 NGDDGNIH
-301 VVYLKNAE
+301 VVYLKNAD
-309 ATSLAATLRAAIG
+309 AVSLAATLRAAIN
-322 AQQTAASASG
+322 AQTSASTALGGQPGMTAAAGSTTNAAS
-332 NQTATTA
+332 
-339 TTGGV
+339 
-344 TGSSNSPQP
+344 SQP
-353 VVSRSTSGGATI
+353 VISRGTDGSATV
-365 GLGSSGTSGPSS
+365 GLGGGNSGPSS
-377 NFGVAQQPSTGGMIQ
+377 RFGTAQQPSTGGMIQ
-392 ADPSTNSL
+392 ADPTTNSL
-400 IITAPAPLYR
+400 IITAPGPLYR
-410 QLRAVIDKLDG
+410 QLRTVIDKLDG

-463 GSQITGIPNI
+463 GTSISGISNI
-473 FSISGAVGSLVSG
+473 FGLSGAVGNLVNG
-486 TTSSNTDTA
+486 TPLTDSQA
-495 TANSAAIAGMKGMN
+495 SAIGGMKGMN
-509 LGFTQSVG
+509 LGFTQNVN

-555 GENIPVPGTTTLT
+555 GENVPFPTGSYTNTAGT
-568 STNNPFTTYDRKDV
+568 SGSVNPFTTYERKDV

-603 QENSAVKAG
+603 QENSAVKQG
-612 TADAAKGATTTKR
+612 TANAQSGATTTKR

-650 QSQEKV
+650 QSQERV

-672 SRSRKKTNLMVF
+672 SRERKKTNLMVF
-684 LRPTVLRDATSTQQ
+684 LRPTVLRDANSTSQ

-703 YEAIR
+703 YESIR
-708 GVQQSAQPDPNL
+708 GMQQTVQPDPNL
-720 LMRNVNAAPVLPGFG
+720 LMRNVNAAPLLPASSG
-735 APLPPTQPN
+735 AAPASVPN
-744 VVIVPGS
+744 VAIVPGA
-751 KPELVDFTRPNRP
+751 KPEIVDFTRP
-764 TVDGQ
+764 GQ
-769 PLNVPPTTAPVPA
+769 PMVNGQPVT
-782 PAVTPQPAGS
+782 VTPVTPATLPPG
-792 GATAP
+792 T
-797 NLL
+797 L

>member
-1 MNQHP
+1 MTQH
-6 CSPWRNTL
+6 SRTAWQNTL
-14 KSIAAAA
+14 HSIAVASLA
-21 IVVCA
+21 VCISA
-26 SGQIHAQSTP
+26 PIHAQTQSGQANATP

-106 VESAGLFK
+106 TESAGLFK

-119 DAKLQTNEVAV
+119 DAKLQSSEVSV
-130 GRGGHSGGGIVTQ
+130 GQGGRGSQAGGGQIVTQ

-178 VITDYADNLQRISR
+178 IITDYADNLQRISR
-192 IIASSDVSNATDVE
+192 IIASTDVSNATDVE
-206 VIPLRHAVA
+206 VIALRHAVA
-215 GDMVALVTR
+215 ADMVALVNR
-224 LVDGGSATTGAAA
+224 LMEGGSATA
-237 QPGGVAAAAGQ
+237 GGVVQAGAGAAAGQ
-248 SDTSFRTS
+248 ADTSFRTS
-256 ILAEPRSNAVLIRAS
+256 ILAEPRSNSVLIRAA

-276 AQIRSLIAR
+276 SQIRSLIAR
-285 LDQPAMMG
+285 LDQPAMTG
-293 GGDEGNIH
+293 NGDDGNIH
-301 VVYLKNAE
+301 VVYLKNAD
-309 ATSLAATLRAAIG
+309 AVSLAATLRAAIN
-322 AQQTAASASG
+322 AQTSASTALGGQPGMTAAAGSTTNAAS
-332 NQTATTA
+332 
-339 TTGGV
+339 
-344 TGSSNSPQP
+344 SQP
-353 VVSRSTSGGATI
+353 VISRGTDGSATV
-365 GLGSSGTSGPSS
+365 GLGGGNSGPSS
-377 NFGVAQQPSTGGMIQ
+377 RFGTAQQPSTGGMIQ
-392 ADPSTNSL
+392 ADPTTNSL
-400 IITAPAPLYR
+400 IITAPGPLYR
-410 QLRAVIDKLDG
+410 QLRTVIDKLDG

-463 GSQITGIPNI
+463 GTSISGISNI
-473 FSISGAVGSLVSG
+473 FGLSGAVGNLVNG
-486 TTSSNTDTA
+486 TPLTDSQA
-495 TANSAAIAGMKGMN
+495 SAIGGMKGMN
-509 LGFTQSVG
+509 LGFTQNVN

-555 GENIPVPGTTTLT
+555 GENVPFPTGSYTNTAGT
-568 STNNPFTTYDRKDV
+568 SGSVNPFTTYERKDV

-603 QENSAVKAG
+603 QENSAVKQG
-612 TADAAKGATTTKR
+612 TANAQSGATTTKR

-650 QSQEKV
+650 QSQERV

-672 SRSRKKTNLMVF
+672 SRERKKTNLMVF
-684 LRPTVLRDATSTQQ
+684 LRPTVLRDASSTSQ

-703 YEAIR
+703 YESIR
-708 GVQQSAQPDPNL
+708 GMQQTVQPDPNL
-720 LMRNVNAAPVLPGFG
+720 LMRNVNAAPLLPASSG
-735 APLPPTQPN
+735 AAPASVPN
-744 VVIVPGS
+744 VAIVPGA
-751 KPELVDFTRPNRP
+751 KPEIVDFTRPGQP
-764 TVDGQ
+764 TVNGQ
-769 PLNVPPTTAPVPA
+769 PVT
-782 PAVTPQPAGS
+782 VTPATPATLPPG
-792 GATAP
+792 T
-797 NLL
+797 L

>member
-1 MNQHP
+1 MTQH
-6 CSPWRNTL
+6 SRTAWQNTL
-14 KSIAAAA
+14 HSIAVASLA
-21 IVVCA
+21 VCISA
-26 SGQIHAQSTP
+26 PIHAQTQSGQANATP

-106 VESAGLFK
+106 TESAGLFK

-119 DAKLQTNEVAV
+119 DAKLQSSEVSV
-130 GRGGHSGGGIVTQ
+130 GQGGRGSQAGGGQIVTQ

-178 VITDYADNLQRISR
+178 IITDYADNLQRISR
-192 IIASSDVSNATDVE
+192 IIASTDVSNATDVE
-206 VIPLRHAVA
+206 VIALRHAVA
-215 GDMVALVTR
+215 ADMVALVNR
-224 LVDGGSATTGAAA
+224 LMEGGSATA
-237 QPGGVAAAAGQ
+237 GGVVQAGAGAAAGQ
-248 SDTSFRTS
+248 ADTSFRTS
-256 ILAEPRSNAVLIRAS
+256 ILAEPRSNSVLIRAA

-276 AQIRSLIAR
+276 SQIRSLIAR
-285 LDQPAMMG
+285 LDQPAMTG
-293 GGDEGNIH
+293 NGDDGNIH
-301 VVYLKNAE
+301 VVYLKNAD
-309 ATSLAATLRAAIG
+309 AVSLAATLRAAIN
-322 AQQTAASASG
+322 AQTSASTALGGQPGMTAAAGSTTNAAS
-332 NQTATTA
+332 
-339 TTGGV
+339 
-344 TGSSNSPQP
+344 SQP
-353 VVSRSTSGGATI
+353 VISRGTDGSATV
-365 GLGSSGTSGPSS
+365 GLGGGNSGPSS
-377 NFGVAQQPSTGGMIQ
+377 RFGTAQQPSTGGMIQ
-392 ADPSTNSL
+392 ADPTTNSL
-400 IITAPAPLYR
+400 IITAPGPLYR
-410 QLRAVIDKLDG
+410 QLRTVIDKLDG

-463 GSQITGIPNI
+463 GTSISGISNI
-473 FSISGAVGSLVSG
+473 FGLSGAVGNLVNG
-486 TTSSNTDTA
+486 TPLTDSQA
-495 TANSAAIAGMKGMN
+495 SAIGGMKGMN
-509 LGFTQSVG
+509 LGFTQNVN

-555 GENIPVPGTTTLT
+555 GENVPFPTGSYTNTAGT
-568 STNNPFTTYDRKDV
+568 SGSVNPFTTYERKDV

-603 QENSAVKAG
+603 QENSAVKQG
-612 TADAAKGATTTKR
+612 TANAQSGATTTKR

-650 QSQEKV
+650 QSQERV

-672 SRSRKKTNLMVF
+672 SRERKKTNLMVF
-684 LRPTVLRDATSTQQ
+684 LRPTVLRDANSTSQ

-703 YEAIR
+703 YESIR
-708 GVQQSAQPDPNL
+708 GMQQTVQPDPNL
-720 LMRNVNAAPVLPGFG
+720 LMRNVNAAPLLPASSAA
-735 APLPPTQPN
+735 APASVPN
-744 VVIVPGS
+744 VAIVPGA
-751 KPELVDFTRPNRP
+751 KPEIVDFTRPGQP
-764 TVDGQ
+764 TVNGQ
-769 PLNVPPTTAPVPA
+769 PVT
-782 PAVTPQPAGS
+782 VTPVTPATLPPG
-792 GATAP
+792 T
-797 NLL
+797 L

>member
-1 MNQHP
+1 MTQH
-6 CSPWRNTL
+6 SRFAWHNTL
-14 KSIAAAA
+14 HSIAVAALA
-21 IVVCA
+21 VCISA
-26 SGQIHAQSTP
+26 PIHAQTQAGQANATP

-119 DAKLQTNEVAV
+119 DAKLQSSEVAV
-130 GRGGHSGGGIVTQ
+130 GRGGHGGGGIVTQ

-192 IIASSDVSNATDVE
+192 IIASTDVSNATDVE
-206 VIPLRHAVA
+206 VVPLRHAMA
-215 GDMVALVTR
+215 SDMVALVNR
-224 LVDGGSATTGAAA
+224 LMEGGSATVGGAPQA
-237 QPGGVAAAAGQ
+237 GAAAAGQ

-256 ILAEPRSNAVLIRAS
+256 ILAEPRSNSVLIRAA

-276 AQIRSLIAR
+276 SQIRSLIAR
-285 LDQPAMMG
+285 LDQPAMTG
-293 GGDEGNIH
+293 NGDDGNIH
-301 VVYLKNAE
+301 VVYLKNAD
-309 ATSLAATLRAAIG
+309 AVSLAATLRAAIN
-322 AQQTAASASG
+322 AQPSASTALGGQAGMTTAA
-332 NQTATTA
+332 
-339 TTGGV
+339 
-344 TGSSNSPQP
+344 GSSSSSATSQP
-353 VVSRSTSGGATI
+353 MISRGTDGSATV
-365 GLGSSGTSGPSS
+365 GLGGGNTGPSS
-377 NFGVAQQPSTGGMIQ
+377 RFGTAQQPSTGGMIQ
-392 ADPSTNSL
+392 ADPTTNSL
-400 IITAPAPLYR
+400 IITAPGPMYR
-410 QLRAVIDKLDG
+410 QLRTVIDKLDG

-441 QLGVQWSSVI
+441 QLGVQWSSII

-463 GSQITGIPNI
+463 GSQISGIPNI
-473 FSISGAVGSLVSG
+473 FGVAGAVGSLVNG
-486 TTSSNTDTA
+486 TNLTD
-495 TANSAAIAGMKGMN
+495 SQAAAVGGMKGMN
-509 LGFTQSVG
+509 LGFTQTVN

-528 MQGDGDTNILS
+528 MQGDTDTNILS

-555 GENIPVPGTTTLT
+555 GENVPFPTGSYTNTGSAGGTV
-568 STNNPFTTYDRKDV
+568 NPFTTYERKDV

-603 QENSAVKAG
+603 QENSAVKDNVNAQ
-612 TADAAKGATTTKR
+612 AGATTTKR

-640 LGGLIADEYS
+640 LGGLIAEEYK
-650 QSQEKV
+650 QNQERV

-661 IPLLGNLFRNT
+661 IPVIGNLFRNT
-672 SRSRKKTNLMVF
+672 ARTRKKTNLMVF
-684 LRPTVLRDATSTQQ
+684 LRPTVLRDASSTSQ

-708 GVQQSAQPDPNL
+708 GVQQTAQPDPNL
-720 LMRNVNAAPVLPGFG
+720 LMRNVNGAPVLPVTGTA
-735 APLPPTQPN
+735 APVTQPN
-744 VVIVPGS
+744 VAIVPGA
-751 KPELVDFTRPNRP
+751 KPELVDFTRPGPP
-764 TVDGQ
+764 TVNGQ
-769 PLNVPPTTAPVPA
+769 PVPVTPVA
-782 PAVTPQPAGS
+782 PATVPS
-792 GATAP
+792 GT
-797 NLL
+797 L

>member
-1 MNQHP
+1 MTQHP
-6 CSPWRNTL
+6 SFVWRNTL

-21 IVVCA
+21 IVVCTI
-26 SGQIHAQSTP
+26 GQIHAQNTP

-130 GRGGHSGGGIVTQ
+130 GRGGHAGGGIVTQ

-192 IIASSDVSNATDVE
+192 IIASTDISNATDVE

-215 GDMVALVTR
+215 SDMVALVNR
-224 LVDGGSATTGAAA
+224 LLDGGPATAGITQAGGA
-237 QPGGVAAAAGQ
+237 GAAAGQ
-248 SDTSFRTS
+248 ADNSFRSS

-285 LDQPAMMG
+285 LDQPAMSG

-322 AQQTAASASG
+322 AQQTAASAVSG
-332 NQTATTA
+332 QAAGTTT
-339 TTGGV
+339 TTGATG
-344 TGSSNSPQP
+344 TGSTAQP
-353 VVSRSTSGGATI
+353 VVSRSTSGSATV
-365 GLGSSGTSGPSS
+365 GLGGGGASGPSS
-377 NFGVAQQPSTGGMIQ
+377 QFGVAQQPSTGGLIQ
-392 ADPSTNSL
+392 ADPTTNSL
-400 IITAPAPLYR
+400 IITAPGPLYR

-441 QLGVQWSSVI
+441 QLGVQWSSII

-463 GSQITGIPNI
+463 GTSISGIPNI
-473 FSISGAVGSLVSG
+473 FGLSGAVGDLINTGSV
-486 TTSSNTDTA
+486 TTGNAS
-495 TANSAAIAGMKGMN
+495 AIAGMKGAS
-509 LGFTQSVG
+509 LGFTQSVNG
-517 GNTSLGALVNL
+517 STSLGALVNL

-555 GENIPVPGTTTLT
+555 GENIPIPSTTAPASTLT
-568 STNNPFTTYDRKDV
+568 GPYTTYERKDV

-592 NENGTIKMAVY
+592 NENGSIKMAVY
-603 QENSAVKAG
+603 QESSAVKDG
-612 TADAAKGATTTKR
+612 TADASKGATTTKR
-625 SIESNVLVEDGAIVV
+625 SIESNVLVEDGSIIV
-640 LGGLIADEYS
+640 LGGLIADQYS
-650 QSQEKV
+650 QTQERV

-661 IPLLGNLFRNT
+661 IPFLGNLFRNT

-684 LRPTVLRDATSTQQ
+684 LRPTVLRDANSSSQI
-698 LSQDR
+698 SQDR

-708 GVQQSAQPDPNL
+708 GLQQTSQPEANL
-720 LMRNVNAAPVLPGFG
+720 IMRNVNAAPVLP
-735 APLPPTQPN
+735 AQNVMPPVTQPN
-744 VVIVPGS
+744 VTIVPGA
-751 KPELVDFTRPNRP
+751 KPELVDFTRPNHP
-764 TVDGQ
+764 TVNGR
-769 PLNVPPTTAPVPA
+769 PVNVPPVTTPA
-782 PAVTPQPAGS
+782 PAAPVNAPAG
-792 GATAP
+792 T
-797 NLL
+797 L

>member
-1 MNQHP
+1 MTQH
-6 CSPWRNTL
+6 SRTAWQNTL
-14 KSIAAAA
+14 HSIAVASLA
-21 IVVCA
+21 VCISA
-26 SGQIHAQSTP
+26 PIHAQTQSGQANATP

-106 VESAGLFK
+106 TESAGLFK

-119 DAKLQTNEVAV
+119 DAKLQSSEVSV
-130 GRGGHSGGGIVTQ
+130 GQGGRGSQAGGGQIVTQ

-178 VITDYADNLQRISR
+178 IITDYADNLQRISR
-192 IIASSDVSNATDVE
+192 IIASTDVSNATDVE
-206 VIPLRHAVA
+206 VIALRHAVA
-215 GDMVALVTR
+215 ADMVALVNR
-224 LVDGGSATTGAAA
+224 LMEGGSATA
-237 QPGGVAAAAGQ
+237 GGVVQAGAGAAAGQ
-248 SDTSFRTS
+248 ADTSFRTS
-256 ILAEPRSNAVLIRAS
+256 ILAEPRSNSVLIRAA

-276 AQIRSLIAR
+276 SQIRSLIAR
-285 LDQPAMMG
+285 LDQPAMTG
-293 GGDEGNIH
+293 NGDDGNIH
-301 VVYLKNAE
+301 VVYLKNAD
-309 ATSLAATLRAAIG
+309 AVSLAATLRAAIN
-322 AQQTAASASG
+322 AQTSASTALGGQPGMTAAAGSTTNAAS
-332 NQTATTA
+332 
-339 TTGGV
+339 
-344 TGSSNSPQP
+344 SQP
-353 VVSRSTSGGATI
+353 VISRGTDGSATV
-365 GLGSSGTSGPSS
+365 GLGGGNSGPSS
-377 NFGVAQQPSTGGMIQ
+377 RFGTAQQPSTGGMIQ
-392 ADPSTNSL
+392 ADPTTNSL
-400 IITAPAPLYR
+400 IITAPGPLYR
-410 QLRAVIDKLDG
+410 QLRTVIDKLDG

-463 GSQITGIPNI
+463 GTSISGISNI
-473 FSISGAVGSLVSG
+473 FGLSGAVGNLVNG
-486 TTSSNTDTA
+486 TPLTDSQA
-495 TANSAAIAGMKGMN
+495 SAIGGMKGMN
-509 LGFTQSVG
+509 LGFTQNVN

-555 GENIPVPGTTTLT
+555 GENVPFPTGSYTNTAGT
-568 STNNPFTTYDRKDV
+568 SGSVNPFTTYERKDV

-603 QENSAVKAG
+603 QENSAVKQG
-612 TADAAKGATTTKR
+612 TANAQSGATTTKR

-650 QSQEKV
+650 QSQERV

-672 SRSRKKTNLMVF
+672 SRERKKTNLMVF
-684 LRPTVLRDATSTQQ
+684 LRPTVLRDASSTSQ

-703 YEAIR
+703 YESIR
-708 GVQQSAQPDPNL
+708 GMQQTVQPDPNL
-720 LMRNVNAAPVLPGFG
+720 LMRNVNAAPLLPASSSA
-735 APLPPTQPN
+735 APASVPN
-744 VVIVPGS
+744 VAIVPGA
-751 KPELVDFTRPNRP
+751 KPEIVDFTRPGQP
-764 TVDGQ
+764 TVNGQ
-769 PLNVPPTTAPVPA
+769 PVT
-782 PAVTPQPAGS
+782 VTPATPATLPPG
-792 GATAP
+792 T
-797 NLL
+797 L

>member
-1 MNQHP
+1 MTQH
-6 CSPWRNTL
+6 SRTAWQNTL
-14 KSIAAAA
+14 HSIAVASLA
-21 IVVCA
+21 VCISA
-26 SGQIHAQSTP
+26 PIHAQTQSGQANATP

-106 VESAGLFK
+106 TESAGLFK

-119 DAKLQTNEVAV
+119 DAKLQASEVAI
-130 GRGGHSGGGIVTQ
+130 GQGARGSQGGGQIVTQ

-178 VITDYADNLQRISR
+178 IITDYADNLQRISR
-192 IIASSDVSNATDVE
+192 IIASTDVSNATDVE
-206 VIPLRHAVA
+206 VISLRHAVA
-215 GDMVALVTR
+215 ADMVALVNR
-224 LVDGGSATTGAAA
+224 LMEGGSATA
-237 QPGGVAAAAGQ
+237 GGVVQAGAGAAAGQ
-248 SDTSFRTS
+248 ADTSFRTS
-256 ILAEPRSNAVLIRAS
+256 ILAEPRSNSVLVRAA

-276 AQIRSLIAR
+276 SQIRSLIAR
-285 LDQPAMMG
+285 LDQPAMTG
-293 GGDEGNIH
+293 NGDDGNIH
-301 VVYLKNAE
+301 VVYLKNAD
-309 ATSLAATLRAAIG
+309 AVSLAATLRAAIN
-322 AQQTAASASG
+322 AQTSASTTLGGQQGMTAAAGSNTNAATSA
-332 NQTATTA
+332 
-339 TTGGV
+339 
-344 TGSSNSPQP
+344 QP
-353 VVSRSTSGGATI
+353 VISRGTDGSATV
-365 GLGSSGTSGPSS
+365 GLGGGNSGPSS
-377 NFGVAQQPSTGGMIQ
+377 RFGTAQQPSTGGMIQ
-392 ADPSTNSL
+392 ADPTTNSL
-400 IITAPAPLYR
+400 IITAPGPLYR
-410 QLRAVIDKLDG
+410 QLRTVIDKLDG

-463 GSQITGIPNI
+463 GTSISGISNI
-473 FSISGAVGSLVSG
+473 FGLSGAVGNLVNG
-486 TTSSNTDTA
+486 TPLTDSQA
-495 TANSAAIAGMKGMN
+495 SAIGGMKGMN
-509 LGFTQSVG
+509 LGFTQSVN

-555 GENIPVPGTTTLT
+555 GENVPFPTGSYTNTAGT
-568 STNNPFTTYDRKDV
+568 SGSVNPFTTYERKDV

-603 QENSAVKAG
+603 QENSAVKQG
-612 TADAAKGATTTKR
+612 TANAQSGATTTKR

-650 QSQEKV
+650 QSQERV

-672 SRSRKKTNLMVF
+672 SRARKKTNLMVF
-684 LRPTVLRDATSTQQ
+684 LRPTVLRDANSTSQ

-703 YEAIR
+703 YESIR
-708 GVQQSAQPDPNL
+708 GMQQTVQPDPNL
-720 LMRNVNAAPVLPGFG
+720 LMRNVNAAPLLPASSGAAPAPAANVL
-735 APLPPTQPN
+735 
-744 VVIVPGS
+744 IVPGA
-751 KPELVDFTRPNRP
+751 KPEIVDFTRPGQP

-769 PLNVPPTTAPVPA
+769 PVT
-782 PAVTPQPAGS
+782 VTPVTPATLPAG
-792 GATAP
+792 T
-797 NLL
+797 L

>member
-1 MNQHP
+1 MTQH
-6 CSPWRNTL
+6 SRTAWHNTL
-14 KSIAAAA
+14 HSIAVAALA
-21 IVVCA
+21 VCISA
-26 SGQIHAQSTP
+26 PIHAQTQSAPANATP

-106 VESAGLFK
+106 VESTGLFK

-119 DAKLQTNEVAV
+119 DAKLQTNDVAV
-130 GRGGHSGGGIVTQ
+130 GHGGRSGGGIVTQ

-151 ANNLVPVLRPLI
+151 AANLVPVLRPLI

-192 IIASSDVSNATDVE
+192 IIASTDVSNATDVE
-206 VIPLRHAVA
+206 VIALRHAVA
-215 GDMVALVTR
+215 SDMVALVTR
-224 LVDGGSATTGAAA
+224 LMEGGSMTAGGAATA
-237 QPGGVAAAAGQ
+237 ASGAAAGQ
-248 SDTSFRTS
+248 TDTSFRTS
-256 ILAEPRSNAVLIRAS
+256 ILAEPRSNSVLIRAA

-276 AQIRSLIAR
+276 SQIRSLIAR
-285 LDQPAMMG
+285 LDQPAMTG
-293 GGDEGNIH
+293 NGDDGNIH
-301 VVYLKNAE
+301 VVYLKNAD
-309 ATSLAATLRAAIG
+309 AVSLAATLRAAIS
-322 AQQTAASASG
+322 AQTSASSALGVQAGMNNSASAGGG
-332 NQTATTA
+332 NSATQQPTISRGTDGSA
-339 TTGGV
+339 TV
-344 TGSSNSPQP
+344 
-353 VVSRSTSGGATI
+353 
-365 GLGSSGTSGPSS
+365 GLGGGNTGPSS
-377 NFGVAQQPSTGGMIQ
+377 RFGTSQQPSTGGLIQ
-392 ADPSTNSL
+392 ADPTTNSL
-400 IITAPAPLYR
+400 IITAPGPMYR

-441 QLGVQWSSVI
+441 QLGVQWSTII

-463 GSQITGIPNI
+463 GTSVSGIPNI
-473 FSISGAVGSLVSG
+473 FGISGAVSNLVNGTPISG
-486 TTSSNTDTA
+486 DNA
-495 TANSAAIAGMKGMN
+495 SAITGMKGMN

-528 MQGDGDTNILS
+528 MQGDSDTNILS

-555 GENIPVPGTTTLT
+555 GENVPFPSTT
-568 STNNPFTTYDRKDV
+568 SVASAVSNPFTTYERKDV
-582 GTLLKIRPQI
+582 GTLLRIRPQI

-603 QENSAVKAG
+603 QETSNVKAS
-612 TADAAKGATTTKR
+612 TAANPATNGGATTTKR
-625 SIESNVLVEDGAIVV
+625 SIESNVLVEDGSILV
-640 LGGLIADEYS
+640 LGGLIAEEY
-650 QSQEKV
+650 QQNQERV

-661 IPLLGNLFRNT
+661 IPVVGNLFRNT
-672 SRSRKKTNLMVF
+672 ARTRKKTNLMVF
-684 LRPTVLRDATSTQQ
+684 LRPTVLRDAGSTSQF
-698 LSQDR
+698 SQDR

-708 GVQQSAQPDPNL
+708 GVQQNAQPDPNL
-720 LMRNVNAAPVLPGFG
+720 LMRNVSDAPVLPALGG
-735 APLPPTQPN
+735 SATQAD
-744 VVIVPGS
+744 VLIVPGA
-751 KPELVDFTRPNRP
+751 KPELVDFTRPGQP
-764 TVDGQ
+764 TVDGR
-769 PLNVPPTTAPVPA
+769 PVTVTPVAPAAPV
-782 PAVTPQPAGS
+782 QPG
-792 GATAP
+792 T
-797 NLL
+797 L